1 MHVLYLAIIH
11 PLELLIECFF
21 IFFDKSFNDYGL
33 AIVGISLVINL
44 LALPLYR
51 VAETLQRKER
61 DVRMRLSGGIAR
73 IKDTFKGDEQ
83 YMILSTFYKQNHYH
97 PAYALRSSVSLLIQ
111 VPFFIAAYN
120 FLSNLAQLQGI
131 SFLFIPNLG
140 TPDGML
146 SIGGI
151 SVNVLPIA
159 MTLINIIAGAIYTKG
174 FPVRDKI
181 QLYAMALLFL
191 VLLYT
196 SPAGL
201 VFYWTLNN
209 MFSLVKN
216 VLYRLKR
223 PLPVLYGIAVVGI
236 TGLTIAIWIVHP
248 TLSLSNRIIFVA
260 GCLFVVLIPFLLK
273 LGNNLYQQF
282 LIEFANDDR
291 IRNTLFLA
299 SGVLLFL
306 LHGLVIPANLISS
319 STIEFAFSG
328 TVTNPLAY
336 IGHTATVFFG
346 LWVVWPIFI
355 YAMAQRPMKAMLSV
369 LFMIISLSSLVNLF
383 FFTGEYGIVSTL
395 LQFENPTLREAS
407 HSMMVL
413 PSVITLMLALILLFV
428 LRYRKARWIESI
440 LIILAL
446 GLMASGLLQCATIQR
461 EYREYAQNLAVLD
474 VGEAETGSIK
484 PVFQLSKS
492 AKNVVF
498 IFLDRAMA
506 SFFPHIIADN
516 PDMESQ
522 LAGFTYYPN
531 TVSFGHNTLH
541 GAPAMMGGYE
551 YTPDAMNARTN
562 EKLVDKHNES
572 LLVLPRL
579 FLESGYSITITDPP
593 YSNYKWEAD
602 YTPYQP
608 YPDMKVFH
616 HQGKYSIRYKNEH
629 RDVLDWNPS
638 FESDTIRKRLPIFAI
653 LKTSFPLVRRTLYE
667 EGRYF
672 QKKAI
677 TLTADSFIDGYSQLY
692 YLPSLTAYSEGPGT
706 FLCIGNDATHKPLT
720 LQTPEYEPRSQ
731 VTQCN
736 TPLDGIEGLTNVD
749 IAHYQVNVAA
759 LKRLGIWFDQMREE
773 GVYDNTRIIIV
784 SDHGSDLYSEGMKEF
799 GSKMYEYNRYVPLM
813 LFKDFGAEE
822 DVIIDSTF
830 MTNAD
835 APLFAIKDLIENPI
849 NPATKKNLYEQE
861 NKKLVNAYYGPWDPR
876 ENSGAVFNYDY
887 SRSFSVHDD
896 IFVES
901 NWAPIKH

>member
-1 MHVLYLAIIH
+1 MHLLYLAIIH
-11 PLELLIECFF
+11 PLELLIEFFF
-21 IFFDKSFNDYGL
+21 IFFYKSFDDYGL

-44 LALPLYR
+44 LALPLYH

-61 DVRMRLSGGIAR
+61 DVRMHLSGGIAR
-73 IKDTFKGDEQ
+73 IKEAFKGDEQ
-83 YMILSTFYKQNHYH
+83 YMILSTYYRQNHYH

-120 FLSNLAQLQGI
+120 FLSHLAQLQGI

-140 TPDGML
+140 APDGML

-151 SVNVLPIA
+151 SVNVLPLA

-174 FPVRDKI
+174 FPHRDKI

-191 VLLYT
+191 ALLYT

-209 MFSLVKN
+209 LFSLVKN
-216 VLYRLKR
+216 VFYRLKR
-223 PLPVLYGIAVVGI
+223 PLPVLYGIAVVG
-236 TGLTIAIWIVHP
+236 TFGLTIAIWIVHP
-248 TLSLSNRIIFVA
+248 TLSLANRIVFIS
-260 GCLFVVLIPFLLK
+260 GCLFVVLIPFLLR
-273 LGNNLYQQF
+273 LGSHLYKKY
-282 LIEFANDDR
+282 LTDFAQADR
-291 IRNTLFLA
+291 KRNTLFLI
-299 SGVLLFL
+299 SGALLFL

-346 LWVVWPIFI
+346 LWVVWPFFV
-355 YAMAQRPMKAMLSV
+355 YAMGKRPMKAILAV
-369 LFMIISLSSLVNLF
+369 LLMILSLSSLVNLF
-383 FFTGEYGIVSTL
+383 FFTGDYGIVSTL
-395 LQFENPTLREAS
+395 LQFENPTLLEAS
-407 HSMMVL
+407 PSMMVL
-413 PSVITLMLALILLFV
+413 PFVVALIIAIALLFA
-428 LRYRKARWIESI
+428 LRYRKARWIETAMM
-440 LIILAL
+440 ILAL
-446 GLMASGLLQCATIQR
+446 GSLASGLLQCVTIQR
-461 EYREYAQNLAVLD
+461 EYREYTENLALANTGD
-474 VGEAETGSIK
+474 ADSGSIK

-498 IFLDRAMA
+498 VFLDRAMA
-506 SFFPHIIADN
+506 SFFPDIIVDN
-516 PDMESQ
+516 PDIESQ

-541 GAPAMMGGYE
+541 GSPAMMGGYE
-551 YTPDAMNARTN
+551 YSPDAMNTRIN
-562 EKLVDKHNES
+562 EKLVDKHNEA
-572 LLVLPRL
+572 LLVMPRL
-579 FLESGYSITITDPP
+579 FLESGYSVTITDPP

-608 YPDMKVFH
+608 YPDMKVLH
-616 HQGKYSIRYKNEH
+616 HQGKFSMQYKNEH
-629 RDVLDWNPS
+629 REVLDWNPS
-638 FESDTIRKRLPIFAI
+638 FESDLIRKRFPIFAI
-653 LKTSFPLVRRTLYE
+653 LKTSFPLIRRTLYE

-672 QKKAI
+672 QKKTN
-677 TLTADSFIDGYSQLY
+677 TLAADSFIDGYSQLY
-692 YLPSLTAYSEGPGT
+692 YLTTLTAYSEGPGT
-706 FLCIGNDATHKPLT
+706 FIFIGNDATHKPLT

-736 TPLDGIEGLTNVD
+736 TPLDGVEGITNVD

-813 LFKDFGAEE
+813 LFKDFEAEG
-822 DVIIDSTF
+822 DVRIDPTF

-835 APLFAIKDLIENPI
+835 APLFAIKDVVQNPL
-849 NPATKKNLYEQE
+849 NPATQKNLYEQV
-861 NKKLVNAYYGPWDPR
+861 NKELVNAYYGPWDPR
-876 ENSGAVFNYDY
+876 ENTDAVFKHDP

-896 IFVES
+896 IYVES
-901 NWAPIKH
+901 NWAPIQH